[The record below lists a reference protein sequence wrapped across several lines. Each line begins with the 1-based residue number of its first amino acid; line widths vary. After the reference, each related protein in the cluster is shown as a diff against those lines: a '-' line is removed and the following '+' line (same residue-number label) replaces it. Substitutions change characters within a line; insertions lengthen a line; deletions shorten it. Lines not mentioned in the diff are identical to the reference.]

1 MSGLLLGNFMAD
13 AYRAAGGGDVG
24 VMNRGGVRA
33 ALDSGTVTYGELF
46 EVAPFGNML
55 VRLTLSGAGLRAWL
69 EKVVGQREVLARLS
83 GIVVACDT
91 TRARGGRI
99 LSATMAD
106 GQPLVDERSYRL
118 VYSDFLHA
126 NGDGLQATEG
136 LQRVEEL
143 GIVDIDAL
151 TDWVKNSA
159 PVRAPRDER
168 VIIRSQ

>member
-1 MSGLLLGNFMAD
+1 VLGNFMAD
-13 AYRAAGGGDVG
+13 AFRAAGGGDVS

-33 ALDSGTVTYGELF
+33 PLDSGTVTYGELF

-55 VRLTLSGAGLRAWL
+55 VRLTITGAGLRAWL
-69 EKVVGQREVLARLS
+69 EKAVGQPQLRARLS
-83 GIVVACDT
+83 GVVVTYDS
-91 TRARGGRI
+91 TRAPGSRLLNVVMGDGRP
-99 LSATMAD
+99 LAD
-106 GQPLVDERSYRL
+106 TESYRF

-136 LQRVEEL
+136 VQRVEEL

-151 TDWVKNSA
+151 TEFVRRHS

-168 VIIRSQ
+168 IIPRSR